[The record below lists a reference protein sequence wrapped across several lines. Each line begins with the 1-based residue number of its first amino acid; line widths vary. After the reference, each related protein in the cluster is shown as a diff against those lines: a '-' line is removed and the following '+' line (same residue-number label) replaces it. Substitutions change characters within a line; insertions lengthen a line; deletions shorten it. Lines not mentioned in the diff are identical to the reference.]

1 MTRLGIRN
9 ANLLSNIPLL
19 KIVNRHNI
27 NKKFIRTLN
36 RNYNERSEFTK
47 SDLDKA
53 LKINELSH
61 SDLKKVAKHRK
72 IPKYGE
78 LLINDL
84 FYALLRSEKEP
95 QEDSY
100 LNYTTRSEIKERIN
114 HVRLTTAKLGN
125 RITHKRRK
133 KSKKK

>member
-47 SDLDKA
+47 SDLAKA
-53 LKINELSH
+53 LELNKLSH
-61 SDLKKVAKHRK
+61 SDLKK
-72 IPKYGE
+72 
-78 LLINDL
+78 
-84 FYALLRSEKEP
+84 SC
-95 QEDSY
+95 
-100 LNYTTRSEIKERIN
+100 
-114 HVRLTTAKLGN
+114 
-125 RITHKRRK
+125 
-133 KSKKK
+133 

>member
-47 SDLDKA
+47 SDLAKA
-53 LKINELSH
+53 LELNKLSH
-61 SDLKKVAKHRK
+61 SDLKKVAKNRK
-72 IPKYGE
+72 ISKYGE

-100 LNYTTRSEIKERIN
+100 LNYTTRSELKERIN